1 MGSSSRASR
10 AILAA
15 GLTCFVLDGCSALVQ
30 SWYLIN
36 KGISAVRPERV
47 FQGVAYGILG
57 PDTYKQ
63 GASSALL
70 GVGIHLMVAL
80 TAAAVFYA
88 LSRAIPFLLKQA
100 LLSGVLYGI
109 AVHLFMQF
117 VVIPLS
123 VIGRR
128 PINMRSFVSGLVI
141 HMIVV
146 GPSIALTI
154 RKYSR

>member
-1 MGSSSRASR
+1 VGTKAIRAT
-10 AILAA
+10 LAA

-30 SWYLIN
+30 SWYLSG
-36 KGISAVRPERV
+36 KPISAVRPERV

-70 GVGIHLMVAL
+70 GVGIHLLVAL
-80 TAAAVFYA
+80 GAAAVFYA
-88 LSRAIPFLLKQA
+88 LSRAIPFLIKRA
-100 LLSGVLYGI
+100 LLAGVLYGV
-109 AVHLFMQF
+109 AVHLVMQF

-128 PINMRSFVSGLVI
+128 PINMRSFVSGLII

-146 GPSIALTI
+146 GPSIALTV
-154 RKYSR
+154 RRFSR